1 MAKTKRGIPAI
12 YIVVMIAMIITIGL
26 VIYRNMQKEE
36 AKPKVEEINQG
47 QQVEQNPYAKKAKTA
62 DDIKINENDS
72 KEVKI
77 EKIQGKLEL
86 MNKEINEKQAV
97 IETEN
102 EVLSKLYEQYTSVMN
117 ENVTEI
123 PANE

>member
-1 MAKTKRGIPAI
+1 
-12 YIVVMIAMIITIGL
+12 
-26 VIYRNMQKEE
+26 MQKEE